1 MNRLAGVLAMHTCQ
15 PMKEKCKELEVNH
28 LQVKSAR
35 VQNKRSCQPNSTLRP
50 SPPLSLSLMAGRA
63 LYVVDLNR
71 GGYCWIRLSFIS
83 FPACSR
89 NNTRRSSCQPDNTL
103 RPSTPLPFSFDGR
116 LERHRPRQFWMDY
129 LSSIWMRVD
138 VVCCICLLSLLLIAG

>member
-35 VQNKRSCQPNSTLRP
+35 VQNKRSCQPNNTLRP
-50 SPPLSLSLMAGRA
+50 SLPLSLSLMAGRA

-71 GGYCWIRLSFIS
+71 GGYCWIRLSYIS

-89 NNTRRSSCQPDNTL
+89 NNTRRRSYQPDNIL
-103 RPSTPLPFSFDGR
+103 RPSTSLPFSFDGR
-116 LERHRPRQFWMDY
+116 LERYPARAFWMDY
-129 LSSIWMRVD
+129 LSSIWVRVD
-138 VVCCICLLSLLLIAG
+138 VVAAFVFYLFS